1 MTSRRLARAALA
13 AVALLT
19 APGPAGLA
27 PLGLAPLPAF
37 AQDAPPR
44 RGGAVSVSVGE
55 GRLIRFSRDVTQVLV
70 ADQAV
75 ADVQIVSPRVVFLY
89 GRRIGQT
96 TLHAVDSQDGVVAS
110 SVVRVDR
117 SAGAAQA
124 AVPTQRSAVQMEFVG
139 ERLMVQ
145 GPVRDLGEAMEV
157 EATARAYS
165 PAGTR
170 PLDRTRLASSQQVAL
185 RVRFAEVS
193 RNDLNRIGLNWNVVG
208 SIGSFAFNF
217 VTGAGVAARALGAA
231 SSFAGL
237 DTGETFGAISG
248 GVNTRRISA
257 DALLD
262 ALQREGVVSL
272 LAEPTLT
279 AISGQTASFLAGG
292 EVPIPVPQR
301 DQVVTVEYKK
311 FGVGLEF
318 TPTVLPGDRI
328 GLRVAPEVSEVANT
342 NVLRINGYSVP
353 SFITR
358 RADTTVELASGQTL
372 AIAGLFQR
380 RLSDGL
386 DSLPLLG
393 DVPVL
398 GALFRSSRFQRAET
412 ELLILITPYI
422 VDPVRGTNPVP
433 TPADRNPPPMQ
444 PVRAAAGPAVNRGL
458 GGFLV
463 D

>member
-1 MTSRRLARAALA
+1 MQHRHIPRAALA
-13 AVALLT
+13 AAALLVAL
-19 APGPAGLA
+19 PGPGGIA
-27 PLGLAPLPAF
+27 PAL
-37 AQDAPPR
+37 AQDAPR
-44 RGGAVSVSVGE
+44 RGSTVSVSVGE
-55 GRLIRFSRDVTQVLV
+55 GRLIRFPRDVSQVLV

-96 TLHAVDSQDGVVAS
+96 TLHAVDGQDGVVAS
-110 SVVRVDR
+110 STVRVDR

-157 EATARAYS
+157 EATGRAYS

-170 PLDRTRLASSQQVAL
+170 PLDRTRLAGSQQVAL

-193 RNDLNRIGLNWNVVG
+193 RNDLNRLGVNWNVVG
-208 SIGSFAFNF
+208 SIGSFAFSF
-217 VTGAGVAARALGAA
+217 LSGAGVAARALGAT

-237 DTGETFGAISG
+237 NAGETFAAVGG
-248 GVNTRRISA
+248 GVSTRRISA

-262 ALQREGVVSL
+262 ALQREGVVTM

-279 AISGQTASFLAGG
+279 AISGRSASFLAGG

-301 DQVVTVEYKK
+301 DQVVTVEYKR

-328 GLRVAPEVSEVANT
+328 GLRVAPEVSEIAGTNT
-342 NVLRINGYSVP
+342 LQINGYVVP

-358 RADTTVELASGQTL
+358 RADTTVEMASGQTL

-380 RLSDGL
+380 RLSDNL
-386 DSLPLLG
+386 DSVPLVGEL
-393 DVPVL
+393 PVL

-422 VDPVRGTNPVP
+422 VDPARGTNPVP
-433 TPADRNPPPMQ
+433 MPVDRDPAPASVPI
-444 PVRAAAGPAVNRGL
+444 RAAAGPVSGRGL
-458 GGFLV
+458 GGFMV